1 MSDLKKNP
9 WDTYSPAPVNP
20 TSAPTAKNPWDAYA
34 APADSA
40 SEDSA
45 SAETGRGGGLAPFLN
60 QIITST
66 LGAPVDLVN
75 LGLSKFGVPVS
86 KEPFGGSESFE
97 NLFAKYGQMIKA
109 PMVPRVGQEAKTI
122 SEYIGS
128 GLGNA
133 ASFMI
138 PGLGLARLAASSAR
152 PIVSAVGRRIA
163 NAPVAAPL
171 SYTAGEL
178 ASGAG
183 SGLGRY
189 AAEEAAPDSQLASFA
204 GEIL

>member
-128 GLGNA
+128 GLG
-133 ASFMI
+133 
-138 PGLGLARLAASSAR
+138 
-152 PIVSAVGRRIA
+152 
-163 NAPVAAPL
+163 
-171 SYTAGEL
+171 
-178 ASGAG
+178 
-183 SGLGRY
+183 
-189 AAEEAAPDSQLASFA
+189 
-204 GEIL
+204 